1 MTSFLSSHS
10 TYSAMANI
18 HDRLGWR
25 SFLEGRI
32 SKILVQEMQNHLQN
46 SSSCY
51 TATFWARKFASRLIL
66 LTHHQWRHRNSHLHY
81 RGKENKTF
89 QEHEETMR
97 CARELTRLDSS
108 ALLPQFRDLLA
119 EDFDALFE
127 GSTTDRQYWIHEME
141 AALAA
146 TAIHQAAR
154 KRKRRQPHTLCPGSR
169 NTTSTQPPHDDTPD
183 SHSPAPNSSP
193 THNTCV
199 QTKRNRQ
206 SSITQFFPPTPL
218 STRFPT
224 SPSTSPDLTKRG
236 LKHKKRRKK

>member
-1 MTSFLSSHS
+1 
-10 TYSAMANI
+10 MANI

-46 SSSCY
+46 SSSRY
-51 TATFWARKFASRLIL
+51 TATFWAREFASRLIL

-97 CARELTRLDSS
+97 RARELTRLDSS
-108 ALLPQFRDLLA
+108 ALLPQFRDLLDA

-154 KRKRRQPHTLCPGSR
+154 KRKRRQPHSLRLGSR
-169 NTTSTQPPHDDTPD
+169 NTISTQPPHDDTPD
-183 SHSPAPNSSP
+183 SHSPANNNSP

-206 SSITQFFPPTPL
+206 SSITQFFPPTLL

-224 SPSTSPDLTKRG
+224 SPSTSPNLTERG